1 MNPEPKLEVCPTPVS
16 FRCNICGATSVVP
29 RGQIDREVRS
39 CSDCGSTVRW
49 RSMVHAL
56 SMELFGRNLAIRDFP
71 TRKDIK
77 GIGLTDW
84 DGYADRLAAKLDY
97 QNTFLHQE
105 PKLDITAI
113 PAELE
118 HTLDFVISSDV
129 FEHVP
134 PPISVAFENL
144 RKLLKPGGVAIL
156 SVPYDETPFTR
167 EHFPE
172 LHDWRII
179 EEDGR
184 TILKNTTR
192 DGRAQVFDQLVFHGG
207 AGNVLEMRAFSEAG
221 LLGDLRDAGFVD
233 IKLFGDDHLETGI
246 AWKYKQSL
254 PVSARAPRAPN
265 P

>member
-1 MNPEPKLEVCPTPVS
+1 
-16 FRCNICGATSVVP
+16 
-29 RGQIDREVRS
+29 
-39 CSDCGSTVRW
+39 
-49 RSMVHAL
+49 MVHAL